1 MSRLGA
7 RLARS
12 ARKAASRAAVAADDA
27 LAVAGV
33 ACLAVAAGFLSP
45 ALAWAVVGVFLL
57 ASATAGKRRAP

>member
-12 ARKAASRAAVAADDA
+12 ARKAASRAAVAADDVLA
-27 LAVAGV
+27 LAGV

-45 ALAWAVVGVFLL
+45 AGPWVVAGLFLF
-57 ASATAGKRRAP
+57 ASSAAGKRRAP